1 MRQADT
7 LLTDLLVLD
16 RTGGDPLHRQLYRQ
30 IRGFILDGT
39 LLPGVPLPPSRQL
52 AREAGLSRNTVTN
65 AYDQLLSEGLTESRR
80 GSGTHTIDIT
90 RSRRTP
96 GSKEQPKKAVA
107 AATRVTALA
116 AAPLPGSYFGGDAL
130 LPGFP
135 DPEEFPTKVWNRFA
149 NRAGRQLSTLM
160 PDLDI
165 CAGYTP
171 LRQMLAQYL
180 RLSRGV
186 RAEPE
191 QIFITAGASQSLQLI
206 TRALTN
212 AGDTVW
218 LEDPAY
224 SVATLSLQL
233 ADLAIASVGVDMHGP
248 VPPQGSGSAP
258 KLIYLTTSYQYPLGV
273 TMPMSRRLQWLDTAQ
288 RHNAWLVED
297 DYDGE
302 FRYHGDPIPALAGL
316 LDNDRTLYMGTF
328 SKVLSPTLRM
338 SYLVVPPAAVETI
351 RQVYPMLGNES
362 SIVTQA
368 VLAEFIGSGH
378 FSKHIKRMR
387 ALYGERR
394 EALELA
400 LARYAGLVN
409 PGQKMTP
416 GGLHIPVGVSKSD
429 TGVLPDM
436 IAAGLGCVPLSTYYL
451 ANPPQQGFL
460 LGFTSRKPEVITE
473 SVQTFANILDRRKV
487 STKIV
492 HSPNATGNRD

>member
-39 LLPGVPLPPSRQL
+39 LLPGVPLPSSRQL

-90 RSRRTP
+90 RNRRMP
-96 GSKEQPKKAVA
+96 KPKEQPKRAMAAVK
-107 AATRVTALA
+107 RVTALA
-116 AAPLPGSYFGGDAL
+116 AAPLKGRYFGGDAL

-135 DPEEFPTKVWNRFA
+135 DPEEFPTQVWNRLA
-149 NRAGRQLSTLM
+149 NRTGRQLNTLM

-171 LRQMLAQYL
+171 LRQRLAQYL

-212 AGDTVW
+212 PGDTVW

-233 ADLAIASVGVDMHGP
+233 ADLAIASVGVDNQGA
-248 VPPQGSGSAP
+248 VPPHHSGNTP
-258 KLIYLTTSYQYPLGV
+258 KLIYLTTSYQYPLGI
-273 TMPMSRRLQWLDTAQ
+273 TMPMSRRLHWLDAAQ
-288 RHNAWLVED
+288 QHNAWLVED

-302 FRYHGDPIPALAGL
+302 FRYQGDPIPALAGL

-338 SYLVVPPAAVETI
+338 SYLVVPPSAVDTI

-368 VLAEFIGSGH
+368 VLAEFIDSGH

-394 EALELA
+394 EVLESA
-400 LARYAGLVN
+400 LAQYAGLEN
-409 PGQKMTP
+409 SRQQMTP
-416 GGLHIPVGVSKSD
+416 GGLHIPVGVNTSD
-429 TGVLPDM
+429 SDILPDI
-436 IAAGLGCVPLSTYYL
+436 IAAGLGCVPLSAYYL
-451 ANPPQQGFL
+451 ANLPQQGFL
-460 LGFTSRKPEVITE
+460 LGFTSRKPQLITE

-487 STKIV
+487 SIKNV
-492 HSPNATGNRD
+492 HMLSAAHN